1 MVLFFRISR
10 ALLLCICATFKST
23 DHGHLFTD
31 SSRSFILTLVRQLLS
46 LHNLTRIA
54 TKQASIHLVVVQTC
68 YLSQSMI
75 IPANQIPLRTLV
87 MLQKYITNLLLR
99 QTIPMAIPP
108 VNLRLKLLRLN
119 GCLHQFSIFIFWR
132 ATDALWQLQGSM
144 LFLNQLIILAVIART
159 FSL

>member
-1 MVLFFRISR
+1 MVLFFCIST
-10 ALLLCICATFKST
+10 ALLLCICATFKSA

-31 SSRSFILTLVRQLLS
+31 SGRSFILALVCQLLS
-46 LHNLTRIA
+46 LHHLTSIA

-75 IPANQIPLRTLV
+75 IPANRIPLGTLV

-108 VNLRLKLLRLN
+108 VHLRLKLLRLN
-119 GCLHQFSIFIFWR
+119 GCLQQFSIFIFWR